1 MVMVYYLLQIFTIIT
16 VPFTFRFSRLHPKA
30 MTKLFS
36 LVVLYKGDA
45 SSHVLKAA
53 YDLSSFSFFQR
64 GSVQEFITFTSKIL
78 AERTGLASR
87 QSVKEAEYM
96 CHVFVRS
103 DGLVG
108 VCLSDHE
115 YPHRVAHNLLTKI
128 LEDFTAQVPNRS
140 QWTTG
145 SEVTGFSGPLD
156 VYLKKYQTPETA
168 DPLTKVQNELDET
181 KIVLHNTIQAVLDR
195 GEKLDDLV
203 AKSEG
208 LSMQSKTFYKTARK
222 TNSCCGSWT

>member
-1 MVMVYYLLQIFTIIT
+1 
-16 VPFTFRFSRLHPKA
+16 
-30 MTKLFS
+30 MTRLFS
-36 LVVLYKGDA
+36 LVVLYKGE
-45 SSHVLKAA
+45 SSAQAHVLKAA

-78 AERTGLASR
+78 AERTAQGTR

-96 CHVFVRS
+96 CHAFARA

-115 YPHRVAHNLLTKI
+115 YPHRVAHGLVAKFLD
-128 LEDFTAQVPNRS
+128 DFAGQVPRD
-140 QWTTG
+140 QWAAG
-145 SEVTGFSGPLD
+145 QQVQGFNGCLEV
-156 VYLKKYQTPETA
+156 YMQKYQTPETA
-168 DPLTKVQNELDET
+168 DPLTRVQSELDET
-181 KIVLHNTIQAVLDR
+181 KIILHNTIAAVLDR

-208 LSMQSKTFYKTARK
+208 LSMQSKTFYKTAKK